1 VRHFK
6 RGKCENNQNDLESYW
21 GSQGMGSQGL
31 VANSRTLNPP
41 YRWNTGERKDLVL
54 DSHQR
59 AALTQEM

>member
-1 VRHFK
+1 
-6 RGKCENNQNDLESYW
+6 
-21 GSQGMGSQGL
+21 MGSQGL